1 MEIHGHV
8 LENLIMKG
16 DAIGNRTSKCKKWL
30 ILMHKVELPTYW
42 VFIFLK
48 AAKNVRTTHLKIAW
62 FRNLILINK
71 DHCPAKKEKLDLC
84 GFYCLLVTYLPKL
97 PRISIYKRLNGSC
110 FLFIA
115 IPFYKNKR
123 AYPKYA
129 FFNTSF
135 WSQPV
140 LVPLC
145 KFYTHN

>member
-16 DAIGNRTSKCKKWL
+16 DAISKRTSKCKKWL

-71 DHCPAKKEKLDLC
+71 GHCPAKKEKLDLC

-110 FLFIA
+110 FPRCGNFSIILSLS
-115 IPFYKNKR
+115 FYVKSIFGILEVQNL
-123 AYPKYA
+123 P
-129 FFNTSF
+129 
-135 WSQPV
+135 SQ
-140 LVPLC
+140 
-145 KFYTHN
+145 HI